1 MLKYSFLKGESQM
14 NFKNAIFDMDGTLI
28 DSLIFWDILWS
39 KLGKKYLN
47 NEGFHPFAEDD
58 KAVRTLTLKDGMAL
72 IHKKYG
78 IAESA
83 DSLLEETNN
92 AIVEFY
98 TETVEL
104 KSGVKEFLDYCYNQG
119 TKMCI
124 ASATATEFIKIALKR
139 CGIEKYFSGVFS
151 CADIGIGKE
160 KPDIFLIA
168 KEHLGSNISETWIFD
183 DSLVAV
189 KTAKVAGFNV
199 VGIYDRFNFGQDEIE
214 KSADI
219 YINNNETLLK
229 FKDL

>member
-1 MLKYSFLKGESQM
+1 M
-14 NFKNAIFDMDGTLI
+14 NFKYAIFDMDGTLI

-47 NEGFHPFAEDD
+47 DENFRPLAEDD

-72 IHKKYG
+72 IHKNYKL
-78 IAESA
+78 AESA
-83 DSLLEETNN
+83 DALFQETND

-104 KSGVKEFLDYCYNQG
+104 KSGVKEFLDYCYNNDC
-119 TKMCI
+119 KMCI

-160 KPDIFLIA
+160 KPDIFLVA
-168 KEHLGSNISETWIFD
+168 NEHLGSKISETWIFD
-183 DSLVAV
+183 DSLIAV
-189 KTAKVAGFNV
+189 KTAKKAGFNV
-199 VGIYDRFNFGQDEIE
+199 IGIYDRFNFGQDEI
-214 KSADI
+214 KKTADI
-219 YINNNETLLK
+219 YINNGETLLK
-229 FKDL
+229 LKDL